1 MTWRLHRPDG
11 PALAFVAGSDLLAG
25 SAAGCAIPLAAPG
38 MPGRLAALSRDGDEA
53 WLQVFAADPQ
63 VAVNGRPVRALARL
77 QAGDRICLGALCLD
91 LAGAAPQARAAA
103 GGIDA
108 FALRVR
114 GGRGSGGL
122 LHGPVLHLDADGGEV
137 SAAAGVVALIL
148 VEGRLQLDPGRAVV
162 RVNGHR
168 VDAALAL
175 QAEDQVQVG
184 PRRYQVETIA
194 LAEPDSVTER
204 LPAYAGT
211 GEEPVRAQSGGLW
224 WLVGIAAVIAAAVA
238 ALLYFHG

>member
-11 PALAFVAGSDLLAG
+11 PALALVAGSDLLAG
-25 SAAGCAIPLAAPG
+25 SGPGCAVHLATPG
-38 MPGRLAALSRDGDEA
+38 VPERLAALGCEGDDA

-63 VAVNGRPVRALARL
+63 VAVNGRPVRMLARL
-77 QAGDRICLGALCLD
+77 HAGDRICLGALCLD
-91 LAGAAPQARAAA
+91 LAGAPPQARAGV
-103 GGIDA
+103 GGIDS

-114 GGRGSGGL
+114 GGRGSGAL

-137 SAAAGVVALIL
+137 SAAAGAVGLIL
-148 VEGRLQLDPGRAVV
+148 AEGRLHLDPGRAVV

-184 PRRYQVETIA
+184 PRRYQVETIGVP
-194 LAEPDSVTER
+194 EPESVTER

-211 GEEPVRAQSGGLW
+211 GDAPVRAQSGGLW